1 MLLSIYRSVLKVCGV
16 HTVQRCA
23 FAMLRIHSP
32 VIHEMAHAT
41 VSQATGVDHVICLAQ
56 LELLAYS
63 VEVYLSSEIYTTTP
77 QLYVICIF
85 VRWLVTS
92 CNSYYFRFT
101 LLLSFGCLVISAY
114 CHLASELLT
123 LMNVHTLIILFTE
136 VIFTNR
142 AVSNLDVQ
150 RTVELTFL

>member
-1 MLLSIYRSVLKVCGV
+1 MWGAYCAKVCI
-16 HTVQRCA
+16 CN
-23 FAMLRIHSP
+23 
-32 VIHEMAHAT
+32 AT
-41 VSQATGVDHVICLAQ
+41 NTQ
-56 LELLAYS
+56 
-63 VEVYLSSEIYTTTP
+63 
-77 QLYVICIF
+77 
-85 VRWLVTS
+85 S
-92 CNSYYFRFT
+92 CNPRDGTCNCQPGYWGGSCDMPCPTGTFGLQCRGISLFRDLYYHTTAICNMYFCKMAGNIFRFT